1 MRVANRDSLRTALA
15 CAALLGTWVAVAPPP
30 ARAEAF
36 EQAGRVPAARYLSP
50 AQSSGE
56 EWRVAPEADN
66 DGAFNTYVVE
76 SRFGSFR
83 ARGAASVALRGREI
97 AALLELESVSKS
109 EVFLD
114 AVKDSALG
122 SVETVMAFVASPV
135 ETVKGLPSAVGRLF
149 RRTGFQL
156 KEAYVDLREAKE
168 EHEQKQA
175 ARAESEAAAAADP
188 EAAAALAAEQRAAS
202 EEREEKLKELAKKEA
217 LDYLRITGAERR
229 WYAALGVDPSTDNE
243 VLRRAIRSYARVEGL
258 TRFGM
263 KFVGIPAIPGA
274 REIRKT
280 MQLVWETDPW
290 ELRLRNRQQLLVAG
304 LSEETA
310 RAFED
315 NPYLTLTQQTGLL
328 AALDEMR
335 AVAGR
340 ERLIARGIDLAS
352 KEEGQQLFQSTILLA
367 RHHLA
372 TRPLAE
378 ILAGTELPVARTADG
393 RLVAALAADALF
405 WTEEVARGMAE
416 FAATYR
422 GEPATVRELWIVGIA
437 SERFGEGAKKLGWTV
452 FDEWQV
458 VTADDEE
465 GDEESAA
472 AAGG

>member
-1 MRVANRDSLRTALA
+1 MRVANRDSLRAALA
-15 CAALLGTWVAVAPPP
+15 GAALLGTWVAAAPSP
-30 ARAEAF
+30 ARAETY
-36 EQAGRVPAARYLSP
+36 EQPGRVPAARYLP
-50 AQSSGE
+50 AAQMSGE

-76 SRFGSFR
+76 SRFGSFP
-83 ARGAASVALRGREI
+83 ARGSASVALRGREI
-97 AALLELESVSKS
+97 EALAELESVSKS

-122 SVETVMAFVASPV
+122 SVESVMAFASSPV
-135 ETVKGLPSAVGRLF
+135 ETVKGLPVAVGRLF
-149 RRTGFQL
+149 RKTGFQL

-168 EHEQKQA
+168 EHDQRKA
-175 ARAESEAAAAADP
+175 ATAESEAAAAADP
-188 EAAAALAAEQRAAS
+188 EAAAALAAEKRAKS
-202 EEREEKLKELAKKEA
+202 EEREDQLRALARKEA

-229 WYAALGVDPSTDNE
+229 WYAALGVDPSTDNV
-243 VLRRAIRSYARVEGL
+243 VLHRAIRSYARVEGL
-258 TRFGM
+258 TKFGM

-290 ELRLRNRQQLLVAG
+290 ELRLRNRKQLLAAG

-340 ERLIARGIDLAS
+340 ERLIARAIDLGS

-367 RHHLA
+367 RHHMA

-393 RLVAALAADALF
+393 RLVSALAADALF
-405 WTEEVARGMAE
+405 WTEAVAEGMAE
-416 FAATYR
+416 FTATYR
-422 GEPATVRELWIVGIA
+422 GEPAETRELWIVGTA
-437 SERFGEGAKKLGWTV
+437 TERFKGGTKALGWTV

-458 VTADDEE
+458 VTA
-465 GDEESAA
+465 GDEESDERSAA